1 MRKWLAGLL
10 FIVSVVLLT
19 ISIYFLMG
27 MFLQER
33 QDNQLQHQ
41 LQEMLQEKSDEI
53 GEDSSG
59 DSLAQID
66 AGILALHEENPDCIG
81 WITIDGTRIDYP
93 VMYRPGDK
101 NYYLHRDFNGEYS
114 VNGCLYLAEECVP
127 GDSDNLIIY
136 GHHMNSGK
144 MFADLEKYKDED
156 FYKEHP
162 MIQFRTIWGN
172 EEYEILAAFTTPVYT
187 GNDFNYY
194 NFIKAQKGED
204 YEYFIREIKRK
215 GIYETKVTAC
225 YGEKLLT
232 LSTCEYSQKNG
243 RMVVVAKKWKELG
256 DNDMTDKEI
265 EKESGYE
272 DMEEDWDDDLSEVI
286 DIKEENDY
294 YEDDDLDYGECDY
307 EDELN
312 VQETELPKGKKKYDS
327 ILDWDREDY
336 WAYGCSAKKLLEMQF
351 ADMMSIAGLLEVVDS
366 LILIGETQQHELQGN
381 VSDIS
386 TKLKNRA
393 ISIVDRWENFLDKDY
408 EIRR

>member
-41 LQEMLQEKSDEI
+41 LQEVLQEKSDET

-59 DSLAQID
+59 DSLTQID

-243 RMVVVAKKWKELG
+243 RMVVVAKKVERTG
-256 DNDMTDKEI
+256 
-265 EKESGYE
+265 G
-272 DMEEDWDDDLSEVI
+272 
-286 DIKEENDY
+286 
-294 YEDDDLDYGECDY
+294 
-307 EDELN
+307 
-312 VQETELPKGKKKYDS
+312 
-327 ILDWDREDY
+327 
-336 WAYGCSAKKLLEMQF
+336 
-351 ADMMSIAGLLEVVDS
+351 
-366 LILIGETQQHELQGN
+366 
-381 VSDIS
+381 
-386 TKLKNRA
+386 
-393 ISIVDRWENFLDKDY
+393 
-408 EIRR
+408 

>member
-33 QDNQLQHQ
+33 QDNQLQNQ
-41 LQEMLQEKSDEI
+41 LQEVLQEESDET

-59 DSLAQID
+59 DSLTQID

-114 VNGCLYLAEECVP
+114 ANGCLYLAEECVP

-172 EEYEILAAFTTPVYT
+172 EEYEILAAFTIPVYT

-194 NFIKAQKGED
+194 SFIKAQKGED

-215 GIYETKVTAC
+215 GIYETKVTAF

-243 RMVVVAKKWKELG
+243 RMVVVAKKVERTG
-256 DNDMTDKEI
+256 
-265 EKESGYE
+265 G
-272 DMEEDWDDDLSEVI
+272 
-286 DIKEENDY
+286 
-294 YEDDDLDYGECDY
+294 
-307 EDELN
+307 
-312 VQETELPKGKKKYDS
+312 
-327 ILDWDREDY
+327 
-336 WAYGCSAKKLLEMQF
+336 
-351 ADMMSIAGLLEVVDS
+351 
-366 LILIGETQQHELQGN
+366 
-381 VSDIS
+381 
-386 TKLKNRA
+386 
-393 ISIVDRWENFLDKDY
+393 
-408 EIRR
+408 

>member
-10 FIVSVVLLT
+10 FMVSVVLLT

-27 MFLQER
+27 MFVEER

-41 LQEMLQEKSDEI
+41 LQEVLQEKTDET
-53 GEDSSG
+53 GEDSAG
-59 DSLAQID
+59 DSRTQID

-81 WITIDGTRIDYP
+81 WLTIEGTRIDYP

-114 VNGCLYLAEECVP
+114 ANGCLYLAEECVP

-162 MIQFRTIWGN
+162 VIQFRTIWGD
-172 EEYEILAAFTTPVYT
+172 EDYEILAAFVTPVYT

-194 NFIKAQKGED
+194 SFIKAQKGED

-215 GIYETKVTAC
+215 GIYETKITAR

-243 RMVVVAKKWKELG
+243 RMVVVAKKVERTG
-256 DNDMTDKEI
+256 
-265 EKESGYE
+265 G
-272 DMEEDWDDDLSEVI
+272 
-286 DIKEENDY
+286 
-294 YEDDDLDYGECDY
+294 
-307 EDELN
+307 
-312 VQETELPKGKKKYDS
+312 
-327 ILDWDREDY
+327 
-336 WAYGCSAKKLLEMQF
+336 
-351 ADMMSIAGLLEVVDS
+351 
-366 LILIGETQQHELQGN
+366 
-381 VSDIS
+381 
-386 TKLKNRA
+386 
-393 ISIVDRWENFLDKDY
+393 
-408 EIRR
+408 

>member
-1 MRKWLAGLL
+1 MRKGLAGLL

-41 LQEMLQEKSDEI
+41 LQEVLQEKSDET

-59 DSLAQID
+59 DSLTQID

-81 WITIDGTRIDYP
+81 WITIEGTRIDYP
-93 VMYRPGDK
+93 VMHRPGDK

-114 VNGCLYLAEECVP
+114 ANGCLYLAEECVP

-194 NFIKAQKGED
+194 SFIKAQKGED

-215 GIYETKVTAC
+215 GIYETKVTAF

-243 RMVVVAKKWKELG
+243 RMVVVAKKVERTG
-256 DNDMTDKEI
+256 
-265 EKESGYE
+265 G
-272 DMEEDWDDDLSEVI
+272 
-286 DIKEENDY
+286 
-294 YEDDDLDYGECDY
+294 
-307 EDELN
+307 
-312 VQETELPKGKKKYDS
+312 
-327 ILDWDREDY
+327 
-336 WAYGCSAKKLLEMQF
+336 
-351 ADMMSIAGLLEVVDS
+351 
-366 LILIGETQQHELQGN
+366 
-381 VSDIS
+381 
-386 TKLKNRA
+386 
-393 ISIVDRWENFLDKDY
+393 
-408 EIRR
+408 

>member
-10 FIVSVVLLT
+10 FMVSVVLLI

-41 LQEMLQEKSDEI
+41 LQEVLQEKSDET
-53 GEDSSG
+53 GEEFTG
-59 DSLAQID
+59 NLLAQID
-66 AGILALHEENPDCIG
+66 AGILALHEENLDCIG
-81 WITIDGTRIDYP
+81 WITIEGTRIDYP

-114 VNGCLYLAEECVP
+114 ANGCLYLAEECVP

-194 NFIKAQKGED
+194 SFIKAQKGED

-215 GIYETKVTAC
+215 GIYETKVTAF

-243 RMVVVAKKWKELG
+243 RMVVVAKKVERTG
-256 DNDMTDKEI
+256 
-265 EKESGYE
+265 G
-272 DMEEDWDDDLSEVI
+272 
-286 DIKEENDY
+286 
-294 YEDDDLDYGECDY
+294 
-307 EDELN
+307 
-312 VQETELPKGKKKYDS
+312 
-327 ILDWDREDY
+327 
-336 WAYGCSAKKLLEMQF
+336 
-351 ADMMSIAGLLEVVDS
+351 
-366 LILIGETQQHELQGN
+366 
-381 VSDIS
+381 
-386 TKLKNRA
+386 
-393 ISIVDRWENFLDKDY
+393 
-408 EIRR
+408 